1 MKELDLTINNL
12 SGTIPPSTYNISSL
26 VSLALASS
34 NLWGEIPR
42 DIGIRLPNLLL
53 FNFCINKFTSKIS
66 WSLHNLTNMK
76 VICMAD
82 NLLEGTIPPGLGNL
96 SFLEMY
102 NIGFTRIVSDG
113 SLSFITSLKN
123 STRLSFLAIDG
134 NYFKGVIPESI
145 GNLSNRRPSQR
156 NFKITQS
163 RENWMLYHLT
173 PFLITTRIERVPNSY
188 IHTHGMHSFYQFKKK
203 KSNRYIWKILLLQ
216 HH

>member
-12 SGTIPPSTYNISSL
+12 SGTIPPSIYNISSL
-26 VSLALASS
+26 ISLALASN

-113 SLSFITSLKN
+113 GLSFITSLKN

-188 IHTHGMHSFYQFKKK
+188 IHTHGMHSFYQF
-203 KSNRYIWKILLLQ
+203 
-216 HH
+216 